1 MSDIIVEIMVEVL
14 AVLAIAT
21 KEAKCGRISELMWC
35 IFSILADSVFRK
47 VLEEVDG
54 KERNRGLPG
63 EVGQIDTRRGTD
75 GICGAA
81 EDDAQRRGPGTGCP
95 W

>member
-14 AVLAIAT
+14 TILAIAT
-21 KEAKCGRISELMWC
+21 KEVKRGRISELMWWC
-35 IFSILADSVFRK
+35 IFTILADRLFRK
-47 VLEEVDG
+47 VLEKVDG
-54 KERNRGLPG
+54 KQRNRGQLG

-81 EDDAQRRGPGTGCP
+81 EDDSHRR
-95 W
+95 